1 MHITIV
7 VIIQAIII
15 IIIVVVIIH
24 IIVII
29 IIITIVRIAEQTA
42 PAGAARGFSIPETN
56 NNILITNEH
65 VQLMRYG

>member
-15 IIIVVVIIH
+15 IVVVIIH
-24 IIVII
+24 IIVI